1 MKIKKS
7 RYPLI
12 IAELS
17 ANHNNSIIV
26 AKKII
31 NILSQSNIWAIKFQA
46 FKPEN
51 MAPKLNIKKYQ
62 IKDKKNIW
70 KGDSF
75 FNLYTKAATP
85 YDWLKKLYI
94 YSKKK
99 KITCFS
105 SVFDEES
112 LEFLESIK
120 NPIYKIAS
128 FENTDLELIKKVSK
142 TKKPLIISLGM
153 TKLNEIYDAVETAKI
168 NGCRDLTLLKCTSSY
183 PARNEE
189 LNLSTIADLKKRFK
203 CRIGFSDHTSD
214 HIAPVVATSMGAEMI
229 EKHVKLDDGIGLDSK
244 FSMKAR
250 DFKKL
255 SKYCSIAKD
264 SLGKIQY
271 DLSKS
276 EKKSV
281 KNKRSLYFGKDLLK
295 NTIIKKEHLLRLR
308 PGRGLKIKLIKSVI
322 GKKLTK
328 SVKKFTPVK
337 LPI

>member
-31 NILSQSNIWAIKFQA
+31 NILSQSNIWAVKFQA

-70 KGDSF
+70 KGESF
-75 FNLYTKAATP
+75 FNLYSKAATP
-85 YDWLKKLYI
+85 YDWLKKIYI

-99 KITCFS
+99 KLICFS

-168 NGCRDLTLLKCTSSY
+168 NGCKDLTLLKCTSSY

-189 LNLSTIADLKKRFK
+189 LNLLTIADLKKKFK

-214 HIAPVVATSMGAEMI
+214 HIAPVVATSMGAEII

-250 DFKKL
+250 DFKEL
-255 SKYCSIAKD
+255 SKYCSIARD
-264 SLGKIQY
+264 SVGEIQY

-281 KNKRSLYFGKDLLK
+281 KNKRSLYFGEDLLK

-308 PGRGLKIKLIKSVI
+308 PGRGLKIKLIESVI

-337 LPI
+337 FPI

>member
-1 MKIKKS
+1 MKIKKT

-17 ANHNNSIIV
+17 ANHNNSITV

-31 NILSQSNIWAIKFQA
+31 DILSQSNIWAVKFQA

-70 KGDSF
+70 KGESF
-75 FNLYTKAATP
+75 FNLYSKAATP

-94 YSKKK
+94 YSNKKK
-99 KITCFS
+99 LTCFS

-112 LEFLESIK
+112 LDFLESIK

-153 TKLNEIYDAVETAKI
+153 TRLDEIYDAAETAKI
-168 NGCRDLTLLKCTSSY
+168 NGCKDLTLLKCTSSY

-189 LNLSTIADLKKRFK
+189 LNLLTIADLKKRFK

-244 FSMKAR
+244 FSMKAK
-250 DFKKL
+250 DFKEL
-255 SKYCSIAKD
+255 SKYCSIARD
-264 SLGKIQY
+264 SVGKIQY

-281 KNKRSLYFGKDLLK
+281 KNKRSLYFGKNLLK
-295 NTIIKKEHLLRLR
+295 NTTIKKEHLLRLR

>member
-12 IAELS
+12 VAELS

-31 NILSQSNIWAIKFQA
+31 NILSQSNIWAVKFQA
-46 FKPEN
+46 FKAEN
-51 MAPKLNIKKYQ
+51 MTPKLNLKKYQ

-70 KGDSF
+70 RGESF
-75 FNLYTKAATP
+75 FKLYSKAATP
-85 YDWLKKLYI
+85 YNWLKKLYI
-94 YSKKK
+94 YSQKKK
-99 KITCFS
+99 LTCFS

-112 LEFLESIK
+112 LDFLESIE

-153 TKLNEIYDAVETAKI
+153 TKLDEIYDAVETAKI
-168 NGCRDLTLLKCTSSY
+168 NGCKDLTLLKCTSSY

-189 LNLSTIADLKKRFK
+189 LNLSTIPDLKKRFK

-214 HIAPVVATSMGAEMI
+214 YIAPVVATSMGAEMI
-229 EKHVKLDDGIGLDSK
+229 EKHVKLDDDIGLDSK
-244 FSMKAR
+244 FSMKAK
-250 DFKKL
+250 DFKEL
-255 SKYCSIAKD
+255 SKYCTVARD
-264 SLGKIQY
+264 TVGKIKY

-308 PGRGLKIKLIKSVI
+308 PGNGLKIKLIRSVI
-322 GKKLTK
+322 GKKLNK
-328 SVKKFTPVK
+328 SVKRFTPVK
-337 LPI
+337 FPI